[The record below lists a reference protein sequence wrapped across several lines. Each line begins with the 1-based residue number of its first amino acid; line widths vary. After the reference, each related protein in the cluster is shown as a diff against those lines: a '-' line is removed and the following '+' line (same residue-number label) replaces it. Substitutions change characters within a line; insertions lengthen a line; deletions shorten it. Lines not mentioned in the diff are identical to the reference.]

1 AAWSCQVCLAWRFCL
16 LPTGYLAEETSLQ
29 VALQGPGGCK
39 GLTGLVEEQVRICQ
53 RQVEAMDA
61 VKRGAELAAK
71 ECQHQFRSRRWNC
84 STLQGLQVF
93 GTREAAFTHAISAAG
108 IAFAVTRA
116 CSRGVMPPF
125 RKVGNVLKEK
135 FEGATELY
143 PKRVGSR
150 KLLVPTNSSFK
161 PYAAHDLVYLFA
173 SPDFCDRAP
182 GHGVFG
188 TSGRQCNRTSPAMDG
203 SRAGV
208 VERSSC
214 KFHWCG
220 SVKCKQCRHLAE
232 VHSCRGGAAGAE
244 GSWGREVEEQGKV

>member
-116 CSRGVMPPF
+116 CSPAASFTGAAPSSASSAGTLRRCTAAAAGRRG
-125 RKVGNVLKEK
+125 
-135 FEGATELY
+135 
-143 PKRVGSR
+143 PKAAGGERWRSR
-150 KLLVPTNSSFK
+150 
-161 PYAAHDLVYLFA
+161 
-173 SPDFCDRAP
+173 
-182 GHGVFG
+182 
-188 TSGRQCNRTSPAMDG
+188 
-203 SRAGV
+203 
-208 VERSSC
+208 ER
-214 KFHWCG
+214 
-220 SVKCKQCRHLAE
+220 CRGDTA
-232 VHSCRGGAAGAE
+232 RGGAEELWGFPALLD
-244 GSWGREVEEQGKV
+244 GSGGPAQQPLASLTGLFVV